1 MKYLR
6 TKGFTLVET
15 LVAILILSIA
25 IAAAMT
31 AVQVGLQSSY
41 FARDQI
47 VAFYLGEE
55 AIENVRNIRDQN
67 WNSNQPDWLNG
78 MDICMGTGVTCKI
91 DASKAVATLETCS
104 GTTCRLSF
112 NKDTQLYSHETVGGN
127 IVASKFTRTI
137 HIDQVTDDNILV
149 TVVVSWNSGTF
160 TNRSLTFKEELY
172 NWNGN

>member
-1 MKYLR
+1 
-6 TKGFTLVET
+6 
-15 LVAILILSIA
+15 
-25 IAAAMT
+25 
-31 AVQVGLQSSY
+31 
-41 FARDQI
+41 
-47 VAFYLGEE
+47 
-55 AIENVRNIRDQN
+55 
-67 WNSNQPDWLNG
+67 
-78 MDICMGTGVTCKI
+78 MGTGVTCKI
-91 DASKAVATLETCS
+91 DASKAVASLETCS
-104 GTTCRLSF
+104 GTGCRLSF